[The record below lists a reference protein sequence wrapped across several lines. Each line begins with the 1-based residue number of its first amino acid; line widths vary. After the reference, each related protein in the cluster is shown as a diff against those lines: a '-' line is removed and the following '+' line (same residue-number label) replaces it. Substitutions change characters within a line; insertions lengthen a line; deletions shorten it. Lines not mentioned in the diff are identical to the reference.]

1 MSQSAVFSTG
11 VCFLTRPGSSKF
23 STVLSLV
30 LDWVSLLFLKVSI
43 SAPLH
48 SGPL

>member
-1 MSQSAVFSTG
+1 MSQCTVFSVG

-30 LDWVSLLFLKVSI
+30 LDWVSLLVLEVSI

-48 SGPL
+48 SGPF